1 MKIKTCRIHQIAIPF
16 TIPFKHSLAET
27 ASVRSLV
34 FEVELQSGIRGY
46 GECVPRS
53 FVTGETVGSV
63 MAGLAEHIIPGITHL
78 SFSSWQEVLGWL
90 KEFKLHFPNLPSK
103 ALCTRTAFELAML
116 DAAGKE
122 FGVHAASML
131 GGKKK
136 ESLKYSAIISAEKPE
151 KVKNLLAIYK
161 EAHFTEVKIKVGNH
175 EENDTENIL
184 LARQILGDRASIRV
198 DANASWDLPEAK
210 RRLQAMARLG
220 VVSCEQPMPVSMKE
234 CYPALCEFVGES
246 MYIAI
251 DESLCSI
258 EDGRWFAENRG
269 ATLFNL
275 RVSKNGGILSALELW
290 KIAANHG
297 IACQLGAQVG
307 ETSILSAA
315 GRTLASITGDLI
327 FHEGSFGRYLLK
339 SDLTDPSVEFGIGG
353 IGDMNE
359 LEKSFGLGVHVKPE
373 LLEEMVM
380 AKEEDVA

>member
-1 MKIKTCRIHQIAIPF
+1 MEIKTCRIHQIAIPF
-16 TIPFKHSLAET
+16 TTSFKHSLAET
-27 ASVRSLV
+27 TGVRSIV
-34 FEVELQSGIRGY
+34 FEVELQSGTRGY

-53 FVTGETVGSV
+53 YVTGETVGSV
-63 MAGLAEHIIPGITHL
+63 MDGLAEHIIPGLTHL
-78 SFSSWQEVLGWL
+78 SFASWQEVLGWL
-90 KEFKLHFPNLPSK
+90 KEFKRHFPNLPYR

-151 KVKNLLAIYK
+151 KVKSLLSIYK
-161 EAHFTEVKIKVGNH
+161 EAQFSEVKIKVGHH

-184 LARQILGDRASIRV
+184 LAREILGAKASIRV

-210 RRLQAMARLG
+210 RRLQSMAKLG
-220 VVSCEQPMPVSMKE
+220 VVSCEQPMPVSLKE
-234 CYPALCEFVGES
+234 SYPALCEFVSES

-275 RVSKNGGILSALELW
+275 RVSKNGGLLSALELW
-290 KIAANHG
+290 EIAGNHG

-307 ETSILSAA
+307 ETSLLSAA

-339 SDLTDPSVEFGIGG
+339 NDLTETSVEFGIGG
-353 IGDMNE
+353 IGYMNE
-359 LEKSFGLGVHVKPE
+359 LEDSFGLGVDVNPD

-380 AKEEDVA
+380 TQAEEVA